1 MSAALPGKDAAAG
14 VAIDFATYH
23 ALVQLYA
30 DYASA
35 VDSGDWD
42 LWPEFFIDDCS
53 YRLHAAREP
62 RARPAARDARRSRA
76 RAC

>member
-1 MSAALPGKDAAAG
+1 MIAAPPGEDAAIG

-30 DYASA
+30 DYAYA

-42 LWPEFFIDDCS
+42 LWPNS
-53 YRLHAAREP
+53 SSTTAATASC
-62 RARPAARDARRSRA
+62 RARTTSAACRSRRSRSRA
-76 RAC
+76 RGC